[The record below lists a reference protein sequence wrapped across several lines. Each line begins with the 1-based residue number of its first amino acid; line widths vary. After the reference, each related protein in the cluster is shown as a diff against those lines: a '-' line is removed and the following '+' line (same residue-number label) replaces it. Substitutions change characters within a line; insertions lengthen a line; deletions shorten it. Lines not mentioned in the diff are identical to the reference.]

1 MERKISTTNQDFT
14 YGEIEVCHTVHTPPL
29 DRIID
34 DGISEHFIGLHR
46 ANPGDLARVLER
58 RLDGERLLSSPTFP
72 GVMTFVPA
80 GRQPEWWWES
90 EVEVLEVLFPPRLL
104 EQVAMAESDRI
115 PSQIELLDRFAIQDP
130 FLEQLILTL
139 GSLIGSGVSD
149 RSYGCRNRL
158 YQDTLQNMLAVH
170 LLRHHC
176 TTKILNSPISGG
188 LSPTK
193 LRQLTDYIHTH
204 LSQNMG
210 LEELAQL
217 VNLSSH
223 HFGKLFKESMG
234 ITIHQYVLQCRVDRA
249 KELLADQKLSL
260 AAIAQTVGF
269 YDQSHFT
276 NVFRRQTKLTPRQ
289 YRAMD

>member
-1 MERKISTTNQDFT
+1 MEWKISTTNQEVT
-14 YGEIEVCHTVHTPPL
+14 SGEIVVCYVVNTPPPA
-29 DRIID
+29 RIID

-46 ANPGDLARVLER
+46 ANPGNLARVLER

-80 GRQPEWWWES
+80 GRQTEWWWES

-104 EQVAMAESDRI
+104 EQVARAGGDRI
-115 PSQIELLDRFAIQDP
+115 PDQIELLDRFAIQDP
-130 FLEQLILTL
+130 LLEQLILTL
-139 GSLIGSGVSD
+139 GSLIGSRVSD
-149 RSYGCRNRL
+149 RL
-158 YQDTLQNMLAVH
+158 YQDTLQNMLAIH

-188 LSPTK
+188 LSPSD
-193 LRQLTDYIHTH
+193 LRQLIDYIHTH

-249 KELLADQKLSL
+249 KKLLTNQKLSL

-289 YRAMD
+289 YRAMS

>member
-1 MERKISTTNQDFT
+1 MEYKILTTNQEFAFGD
-14 YGEIEVCHTVHTPPL
+14 IEVSQVVRTPPL

-46 ANPGDLARVLER
+46 ANPGNLARVLER

-90 EVEVLEVLFPPRLL
+90 DVEVLEVLFPPRLL
-104 EQVAMAESDRI
+104 EQVARAGSDRI
-115 PSQIELLDRFAIQDP
+115 PNQIELLDRFAIQDP
-130 FLEQLILTL
+130 LLEQLILTL

-149 RSYGCRNRL
+149 RL
-158 YQDTLQNMLAVH
+158 YQDTLQNMIAVH

-176 TTKILNSPISGG
+176 TTKILNAPISGG

-193 LRQLTDYIHTH
+193 LRQLTYYIHTH
-204 LSQNMG
+204 LGQNMG

-234 ITIHQYVLQCRVDRA
+234 ISIHQYVLQCRVDRA
-249 KELLADQKLSL
+249 KKLLTNQKLSL

-289 YRAMD
+289 YRAMG

>member
-1 MERKISTTNQDFT
+1 MECEILTTNQVFT
-14 YGEIEVCHTVHTPPL
+14 SGEIQVCHVVHTPPL

-90 EVEVLEVLFPPRLL
+90 EVEVLEVLFSPRLL

-115 PSQIELLDRFAIQDP
+115 PNQIELLDRFAIQDP

-149 RSYGCRNRL
+149 RL

-176 TTKILNSPISGG
+176 TTKILNLPISGG
-188 LSPTK
+188 FPPNK
-193 LRQLTDYIHTH
+193 LRQLIDYIHTH

>member
-1 MERKISTTNQDFT
+1 MEWKISTTNQVFT
-14 YGEIEVCHTVHTPPL
+14 SGEFQVCHVLLTPPL

-46 ANPGDLARVLER
+46 ANPGNLARVLER

-90 EVEVLEVLFPPRLL
+90 EVEVLEVLFSPRLL
-104 EQVAMAESDRI
+104 EQVARAGSDRV
-115 PSQIELLDRFAIQDP
+115 PDRIELHDRFAIQDP
-130 FLEQLILTL
+130 LLEKLILTL

-149 RSYGCRNRL
+149 RL

-170 LLRHHC
+170 ILRHHC

-193 LRQLTDYIHTH
+193 LRQLTDYTA
-204 LSQNMG
+204 LS
-210 LEELAQL
+210 
-217 VNLSSH
+217 
-223 HFGKLFKESMG
+223 
-234 ITIHQYVLQCRVDRA
+234 
-249 KELLADQKLSL
+249 
-260 AAIAQTVGF
+260 
-269 YDQSHFT
+269 
-276 NVFRRQTKLTPRQ
+276 
-289 YRAMD
+289 

>member
-1 MERKISTTNQDFT
+1 MEYKILTTNQEFAFGD
-14 YGEIEVCHTVHTPPL
+14 IEVSQVVRTPPL

-46 ANPGDLARVLER
+46 ANPGNLARVLER

-90 EVEVLEVLFPPRLL
+90 EVEVLEVLFSPRLL
-104 EQVAMAESDRI
+104 EQVARAGSDRI
-115 PSQIELLDRFAIQDP
+115 PNQIELLDRFAIQDP
-130 FLEQLILTL
+130 LLEQLILTL

-149 RSYGCRNRL
+149 RL
-158 YQDTLQNMLAVH
+158 YQDTLQNMIAVH

-188 LSPTK
+188 LSPSN

-204 LSQNMG
+204 LGQNMG

-234 ITIHQYVLQCRVDRA
+234 ISIHQYVLQCRVDRA
-249 KELLADQKLSL
+249 KKLLTNQKLSL

-289 YRAMD
+289 YRAMG